1 MSSNNHVWHGPEASG
16 SPEHEVDNKL
26 RLERQ
31 DLVKN
36 MHDLNA
42 LPKAMLK
49 MTCPKL
55 NYPTFAI

>member
-1 MSSNNHVWHGPEASG
+1 MSSNKQVWHGPEASG
-16 SPEHEVDNKL
+16 SPEHAVDNKL

-36 MHDLNA
+36 MHDLKA

-55 NYPTFAI
+55 NYTTFAI